1 MLQVG
6 LRLWLRICWAG
17 AGVDKMLLLAYSL
30 RVPSLHS
37 RILPREHSASPFLDH
52 HEDLW
57 STNLTSYHCR
67 SPPPSLDNQHLIP
80 RSFFIQVIWWSWIH
94 LCQARHVS
102 FLATPQ
108 QSKVLEGQGSSHSKT
123 GSKGNWT
130 LRWDQSSTIGWI
142 LERDRDNESKVGLVS
157 RIFKNSPLISEQCGC
172 IMILRKRKF
181 EVVVNFLSFTEKI
194 EATRKEL
201 PYSL

>member
-80 RSFFIQVIWWSWIH
+80 RSFFIQVRCHGLLHNYTLPSCSANKLFYLFRSIQKIRDSLRSNREQYTLTH
-94 LCQARHVS
+94 LQVFARAKLTVLTLSS
-102 FLATPQ
+102 FNDTWPFRT
-108 QSKVLEGQGSSHSKT
+108 SYSNPGSILDT
-123 GSKGNWT
+123 
-130 LRWDQSSTIGWI
+130 
-142 LERDRDNESKVGLVS
+142 LERNMPS
-157 RIFKNSPLISEQCGC
+157 RG
-172 IMILRKRKF
+172 
-181 EVVVNFLSFTEKI
+181 
-194 EATRKEL
+194 
-201 PYSL
+201 